1 MFRADSLLIYHL
13 VFLFHH
19 YKVECRLWHF
29 PTSTP
34 SNNDTQ
40 VLLIRY
46 QEHCA
51 IRKKNNKETTNKKI
65 QIQNLHVKERERV
78 NGTLKKKENHEVS
91 AFLRMETM
99 LGFFSGSGLSKEN
112 THQENYG
119 RQSQVIFFFDSN
131 LFVRVRL

>member
-65 QIQNLHVKERERV
+65 QIQNLHVKERENKWNVEEKR
-78 NGTLKKKENHEVS
+78 KS
-91 AFLRMETM
+91 
-99 LGFFSGSGLSKEN
+99 
-112 THQENYG
+112 
-119 RQSQVIFFFDSN
+119 
-131 LFVRVRL
+131 